1 MDSAKQINPK
11 NVNGL
16 TTTLCKV
23 RPHALA
29 HNELYETKIERI
41 AIFMC
46 SKECQWQLFEVEEK
60 EFTDWETKWAL
71 RLQEFYD
78 PRINTNNEET
88 IMANVVA
95 QIKVRQGNP

>member
-1 MDSAKQINPK
+1 MMDFKQTNKPK
-11 NVNGL
+11 KREWIDDYFMQGAAY
-16 TTTLCKV
+16 
-23 RPHALA
+23 ALA

-46 SKECQWQLFEVEEK
+46 SKECQWQLFEVEEN

-78 PRINTNNEET
+78 L
-88 IMANVVA
+88 A
-95 QIKVRQGNP
+95 